1 MNIMLKIATIVAGVL
16 AALRPAVYGTLS
28 IVFMDS
34 SAIIDLLVFGS
45 CIILVWHTFR
55 SAPLLVW
62 VAAFAVLL
70 VAANIGFIHHFKD
83 FGESGPLP
91 FEWLNEYF
99 IQALPLIILALLS
112 RFLRGY
118 KEELNT
124 NKSAEPGA

>member
-1 MNIMLKIATIVAGVL
+1 MNILLKLAIIVAGVL

-28 IVFMDS
+28 IIFMDS
-34 SAIIDLLVFGS
+34 SAIIDLLVLGS
-45 CIILVWHTFR
+45 CIVLVWHTFR

-62 VAAFAVLL
+62 VAALAVLI

-99 IQALPLIILALLS
+99 MHALPLIILALLS
-112 RFLRGY
+112 SFLHGY
-118 KEELNT
+118 KDDLNT
-124 NKSAEPGA
+124 RKSAEPGA